1 DGTDPDADGAVAL
14 PAPPAREPA
23 ALLLGL
29 LRDRLC
35 VPVVRPETEHLD
47 LRRLLDAIRAGHG
60 RLRGGWLWAA
70 STQVSIPT
78 RSRGRA
84 SRAAS
89 ALPERRRRTCCSRAG
104 WARRPSASGLPRPH
118 AQRIPEC
125 PRLCGAAGSS

>member
-1 DGTDPDADGAVAL
+1 HAPVRRVQVPGSEIGRPGRVAAGGLGRRAQVLRDADAAADLILDGTDPDADGAVAL
-14 PAPPAREPA
+14 PAPPALAPA

-78 RSRGRA
+78 RSRGR
-84 SRAAS
+84 
-89 ALPERRRRTCCSRAG
+89 
-104 WARRPSASGLPRPH
+104 
-118 AQRIPEC
+118 
-125 PRLCGAAGSS
+125 